1 MLYVS
6 RGRPRTLSLIFL
18 IVVSRVRSFRY
29 RLSLLYSMT
38 VTIVECV
45 CVRCNC
51 VWRWRTDHTV
61 WRVLAQL
68 GGRCGA
74 RAGTGGG
81 VRALTAAETRET
93 GIDCVR

>member
-68 GGRCGA
+68 GGLRGSRRNGRWGQGA
-74 RAGTGGG
+74 DGRRDARNG
-81 VRALTAAETRET
+81 
-93 GIDCVR
+93 D

>member
-29 RLSLLYSMT
+29 RLSLLYSNVCVYAVVVRRGLVT

-45 CVRCNC
+45 CVR
-51 VWRWRTDHTV
+51 
-61 WRVLAQL
+61 L
-68 GGRCGA
+68 
-74 RAGTGGG
+74 
-81 VRALTAAETRET
+81 
-93 GIDCVR
+93 